1 MPGGIG
7 GPPLTP
13 HTEKISRKDL
23 AQRVHGAERAPTI
36 MTRHTAANTNG
47 RASTIKA
54 DYPFKANYVNSAVGV
69 LL

>member
-1 MPGGIG
+1 MPGGIS

-23 AQRVHGAERAPTI
+23 AQRVLRAERAPTI

-47 RASTIKA
+47 RASTI
-54 DYPFKANYVNSAVGV
+54 
-69 LL
+69 